1 MLEYRKDLRTQTNTP
16 TAASMPTRRAFVA
29 PSASRATTAQ
39 ASGHAR
45 LNSLARSLSLSASS
59 LPSPPPI
66 PLETHIRT
74 EAEKEEAKRRA
85 VIEDEGIV
93 DRELMNYETDG
104 VIDENHSEF
113 EDFDILR
120 YWQVRLL
127 FKQTNY

>member
-1 MLEYRKDLRTQTNTP
+1 MLEYQKDLRTQTNTP
-16 TAASMPTRRAFVA
+16 TASTPTRRTCVA
-29 PSASRATTAQ
+29 PSTSHAATAQ
-39 ASGHAR
+39 ASGHTR
-45 LNSLARSLSLSASS
+45 LNSLTRSLSASF

-66 PLETHIRT
+66 PLETYIPT
-74 EAEKEEAKRRA
+74 EAEKEEAERRA
-85 VIEDEGIV
+85 VIEDDGIV

-127 FKQTNY
+127 FKRTNY

>member
-1 MLEYRKDLRTQTNTP
+1 
-16 TAASMPTRRAFVA
+16 
-29 PSASRATTAQ
+29 
-39 ASGHAR
+39 

-66 PLETHIRT
+66 PLETHVRT
-74 EAEKEEAKRRA
+74 EAEKEEAERRA